1 MEKENWTLEIK
12 FIILDPVSVQITSA
26 FDSPMRPLDTV
37 SHALNK
43 LCNAMQ
49 AYLKAYSVL

>member
-43 LCNAMQ
+43 LCNATQ